1 LNEIQSFIDSAKDC
15 IDIRNRN
22 VNEDRF
28 VLINVMENLFNIDQ
42 FKEEQILKLD
52 TIEEMLKG
60 FEKVDVKK
68 EGDLKK
74 TRKLQEEWAN
84 LIKRA
89 QTVQKD
95 IQGPVKAETDKTKD
109 QIKKF

>member
-1 LNEIQSFIDSAKDC
+1 
-15 IDIRNRN
+15 
-22 VNEDRF
+22 
-28 VLINVMENLFNIDQ
+28 MENLFNIDQ